1 VAKRLPDILEN
12 PMVIER
18 PYRLS
23 EPVTPMYRPDPL
35 CGCGCG
41 ERIAVV
47 EYRTHEGEP
56 VASEAC
62 FMRIA
67 YQEGWIIKEAI

>member
-1 VAKRLPDILEN
+1 MAKPLHDLEN
-12 PMVIER
+12 PMVLER
-18 PYRLS
+18 PLYRSPETAYPLI
-23 EPVTPMYRPDPL
+23 RPDPL

-47 EYRTHEGEP
+47 ELQTHEGEP
-56 VASEAC
+56 IASEAC

-67 YQEGWIIKEAI
+67 YQEGWLRRVG